1 MATLQKSK
9 AHWRADASYSKSA
22 NTRDAILQAALTAF
36 AEAGFAGVSTRQIA
50 AAAGV
55 NQPAINYYFK
65 NKEGLYQACA
75 EEILSRYQSHLTSLA
90 QTIVEALEHGTDSET
105 ARRFLKDLLS
115 GLADVLLLGDQS
127 MGAASFIGRE
137 MREPG
142 LAYTYLYENFWGPGT
157 ELVAG
162 LITTIKGH
170 NAVDEADR
178 IEAIMLIT
186 NLLAFAP
193 GHSLPHAV
201 VGWSDVGKKEVT
213 AVLSSLSRQIDAI

>member
-1 MATLQKSK
+1 MAASQKSTT
-9 AHWRADASYSKSA
+9 HWRADASYSKSA
-22 NTRDAILQAALTAF
+22 DTREAILQAARTAF

-55 NQPAINYYFK
+55 NQPAISYYFK
-65 NKEGLYQACA
+65 SKEGLYLACA
-75 EEILSRYQSHLTSLA
+75 EHILGHYQNRLTGLA
-90 QTIVEALEHGTDSET
+90 QEIVTTLERGTDGAT
-105 ARRFLKDLLS
+105 ARRYLKDLLS
-115 GLADVLLLGDQS
+115 GLADVLLLGKQS

-162 LITTIKGH
+162 LIATIKGH
-170 NAVDEADR
+170 DAITEADR
-178 IEAIMLIT
+178 VEAIMLIT

-193 GHSLPHAV
+193 GHSLPLTV
-201 VGWSDVGKKEVT
+201 VGWSDVGEREVST
-213 AVLSSLSRQIDAI
+213 VLSSLNKQIDAI